1 MTVTIGAF
9 RDRATELFNNTK
21 ILKELVTTYIE
32 QSDFL
37 KMQEN
42 LSEKTLEKINELYDK
57 TRKAF
62 EFVSQLEILGEKVDK
77 LAVRVTDWNETIDQF
92 KVDEKAL
99 EEYNVRLEKYL
110 NEKNKELIPLEDAAE
125 IYHVM
130 KSAIAIVENAEKNGV
145 LTSPL
150 GVTTGNEFLEK
161 LTSYMSIAAHGPQA
175 RDEVSAGALHR
186 SGKFGD
192 LSKQKPQATE
202 PAPAQT
208 PRQYIHV

>member
-1 MTVTIGAF
+1 MTVTIGSF

-21 ILKELVTTYIE
+21 LLKELVATYIE

-42 LSEKTLEKINELYDK
+42 LSEKTLDKINELYDK
-57 TRKAF
+57 MRKAF

-92 KVDEKAL
+92 KVDEKTL

-145 LTSPL
+145 LTVPL

-161 LTSYMSIAAHGPQA
+161 LTSYMSIAAHGQQA
-175 RDEVSAGALHR
+175 RDEVSARALHR
-186 SGKFGD
+186 SGKFSD